1 MSHLLI
7 VTVPASMNVTTMA
20 AVRDYVAGSLPTGV
34 LVLEDCMTW
43 EVTDLPELGGTVVQ
57 GNQPDESGDCPGED
71 PPIDNKGTASHFSGP
86 GAREKRRIYDKLQQY
101 RADNGLG
108 CLTVLSNVSGG
119 KVTETELRDALGANQ
134 LPIEVW
140 RRIDKALQAAGEP

>member
-71 PPIDNKGTASHFSGP
+71 PPIDIKGRHLIFQVQGPARSG
-86 GAREKRRIYDKLQQY
+86 ESMISCD
-101 RADNGLG
+101 
-108 CLTVLSNVSGG
+108 S
-119 KVTETELRDALGANQ
+119 
-134 LPIEVW
+134 IEQIMDWAV
-140 RRIDKALQAAGEP
+140 